1 MLEFRT
7 MEHLWIL
14 FGLVSAFSFATN
26 NALLKKMFAKH
37 NEYLVTW
44 LAYFVASILLLA
56 MLPLTS
62 IPRIDSE
69 FYGSVLIGLPLE
81 IVAIILYIKALKR
94 SPLSLT
100 LPFLSLTPV
109 FLIGVSYLLLGEKV
123 SPLGAFGI
131 VCITI
136 GGYTLNIREFK
147 KGLFQPFVA
156 IFRER
161 GSVYMILVALIYSIT
176 ASLGKKAITHSS
188 PIFFAIIYWTGFF
201 LLLTPVTL
209 YITRKDWRLVHR
221 TEIVKAAFLPGVCE
235 FVATL
240 SYVAGLSLTK
250 VAYLISVRRLA
261 VLIGVFYG
269 FLLFKESGI
278 GERFLGAS
286 LMLAGFVMLAFAT

>member
-1 MLEFRT
+1 
-7 MEHLWIL
+7 MEHLWIF
-14 FGLVSAFSFATN
+14 FGLLSAFAFATN
-26 NALLKKMFAKH
+26 NALLKKMFTRH

-44 LAYFVASILLLA
+44 LAYFVAAILLLA
-56 MLPLTS
+56 ILPLTT

-69 FYGSVLIGLPLE
+69 FWSAIFIALPLE
-81 IVAIILYIKALKR
+81 IIAIILYIKALKD

-109 FLIGVSYLLLGEKV
+109 FLIGMSYLLVGEKV
-123 SPLGAFGI
+123 SALGALGI

-136 GGYTLNIREFK
+136 GGYTLNIRELR
-147 KGLFQPFVA
+147 KGIFQPFVA

-209 YITRKDWRLVHR
+209 YVTKKEWKLVR
-221 TEIVKAAFLPGVCE
+221 RSEIVKAALLPGICE

-240 SYVAGLSLTK
+240 SYVMGLSLTK

-269 FLLFKESGI
+269 FVLFKESEI
-278 GERFLGAS
+278 VERFLGAT

>member
-1 MLEFRT
+1 

-14 FGLVSAFSFATN
+14 FGLLSAFSLATN
-26 NALLKKMFAKH
+26 NALLKKVFAKH

-44 LAYFVASILLLA
+44 LAYLVATILLLA
-56 MLPLTS
+56 ALPVTP
-62 IPRIDSE
+62 IPRIDLE
-69 FYGSVLIGLPLE
+69 FYGSIFIALPLE
-81 IVAIILYIKALKR
+81 IVAIILYIKALKS

-109 FLIGVSYLLLGEKV
+109 FLIGVSYLLVGEKV
-123 SPLGAFGI
+123 SVLGALGI

-147 KGLFQPFVA
+147 KGIFQPFAA

-161 GSVYMILVALIYSIT
+161 GSVYMIVVAFIYSIT

-209 YITRKDWRLVHR
+209 YITKKEWKLVR
-221 TEIVKAAFLPGVCE
+221 RAEIAKAAILPGIWE
-235 FVATL
+235 FVATI
-240 SYVAGLSLTK
+240 SYVVGLSLTK

-261 VLIGVFYG
+261 VLIGVLYG
-269 FLLFKESGI
+269 FILFKESGI

-286 LMLAGFVMLAFAT
+286 RMLAGFIMLALGT

>member
-1 MLEFRT
+1 

-14 FGLVSAFSFATN
+14 FGLLSAFSLATN
-26 NALLKKMFAKH
+26 NALLKKVFAKH

-44 LAYFVASILLLA
+44 LAYLVATILLLA
-56 MLPLTS
+56 TLPVTP
-62 IPRIDSE
+62 IPRIDLE
-69 FYGSVLIGLPLE
+69 FYGSISIALPLE
-81 IVAIILYIKALKR
+81 IVAIILYIKALKS

-109 FLIGVSYLLLGEKV
+109 FLIGVSYLLVGEKV
-123 SPLGAFGI
+123 SALGALGI

-147 KGLFQPFVA
+147 KGIFQPFAA

-161 GSVYMILVALIYSIT
+161 GSVYMIVVAFIYSIT

-209 YITRKDWRLVHR
+209 YITKKEWKLVR
-221 TEIVKAAFLPGVCE
+221 RAEIAKAAILPGIWE
-235 FVATL
+235 FVATI
-240 SYVAGLSLTK
+240 SYVVGLSLTK

-261 VLIGVFYG
+261 VLIGVLYG
-269 FLLFKESGI
+269 FILFKESGI

-286 LMLAGFVMLAFAT
+286 LMLAGFIMLALAT

>member
-1 MLEFRT
+1 

-14 FGLVSAFSFATN
+14 FGLLSAFSLATN
-26 NALLKKMFAKH
+26 NALLKKAFAKH

-44 LAYFVASILLLA
+44 LAYLVATILLLVI
-56 MLPLTS
+56 LPLTP
-62 IPRIDSE
+62 IPRIDPE
-69 FYGSVLIGLPLE
+69 FYSAVFIALPLE
-81 IVAIILYIKALKR
+81 IVAIILYIKALKS

-109 FLIGVSYLLLGEKV
+109 FLIGVSYLLIGEKV
-123 SPLGAFGI
+123 SVLGALGI
-131 VCITI
+131 GCIAI

-147 KGLFQPFVA
+147 KGIFQPFAA

-161 GSVYMILVALIYSIT
+161 GSVYMILVAFIYSIT

-209 YITRKDWRLVHR
+209 YITKKEWKMVRRA
-221 TEIVKAAFLPGVCE
+221 EIAKAALLPGIWE
-235 FVATL
+235 FVGTI
-240 SYVAGLSLTK
+240 SYVVGLSLAK
-250 VAYLISVRRLA
+250 VAYLISIRRLA
-261 VLIGVFYG
+261 VLIGVLYG
-269 FLLFKESGI
+269 FILFKESGI

-286 LMLAGFVMLAFAT
+286 LMLAGFVMLALAA